1 MKFVFRPVLHNPFT
15 TDEFLNDYLL
25 RYCPES
31 RYEIIKSDLVRFG
44 DRIVSEVDQLGIEC
58 EGTRDPW
65 QQFHWSYTVLPVRV
79 ELGYGARIPGKENPP
94 RLERTD
100 AWGKR
105 VDRIWTTPA
114 WKGQHKVSF
123 I

>member
-1 MKFVFRPVLHNPFT
+1 MFKIQRIAFSTEFQTELFIFRPVLHNPFT

-44 DRIVSEVDQLGIEC
+44 DRIVSEIDQLGIEC

-65 QQFHWSYTVLPVRV
+65 TQFYQSKID
-79 ELGYGARIPGKENPP
+79 LGNPRYG
-94 RLERTD
+94 
-100 AWGKR
+100 
-105 VDRIWTTPA
+105 
-114 WKGQHKVSF
+114 
-123 I
+123 